1 MASAYEGGK
10 SKDESRVDGL
20 LGLTGFSKTTVVI
33 EYTDG
38 DCPTLVR
45 LLSKTRLLDEDF
57 IRTTYLHQ

>member
-38 DCPTLVR
+38 ASSENIKVLTSWFVNN
-45 LLSKTRLLDEDF
+45 
-57 IRTTYLHQ
+57 